1 MNEMQG
7 KIIKG
12 IAGFYYVHVE
22 ACGIYECKAKGIFRN
37 KKIKPLVGDNVLID
51 VIDEDNKKGNISD
64 ILKRKNELIRP
75 ASANIDQAMVI
86 FAVKAPEPNYNLL
99 DRFILMMDYQD
110 VPTVVVFNKVD
121 LVEED
126 KIDSLR
132 KVYEGCGCKV
142 IFISAYENKGIDVIM
157 DTLKNKTTILAGPS
171 GVGKSSLTNLI
182 LPDIQDAEEISKTG
196 DVSRIGRGRHTT
208 RHSEIFNVEG
218 GTYICDTPGF
228 TSLNLPELE
237 KEQVR
242 FYFNE
247 FNEYEG
253 SCRFNGCVHIN
264 EPGCMVK
271 AAVDKGII
279 SSRRYTSYVEI
290 FEEIKNQKKY

>member
-1 MNEMQG
+1 
-7 KIIKG
+7 
-12 IAGFYYVHVE
+12 VHVE

-64 ILKRKNELIRP
+64 ILERKNELIRP

-86 FAVKAPEPNYNLL
+86 FAVKSPEPNYNLL

-110 VPTVVVFNKVD
+110 VPTVVVFNKTD
-121 LVEED
+121 LVEEKD
-126 KIDSLR
+126 IEELR
-132 KVYEGCGCKV
+132 KIYEKCGCKV
-142 IFISAYENKGIDVIM
+142 IFISAYDNTGIDILI
-157 DTLKNKTTILAGPS
+157 DTLKDKTTILAGPS
-171 GVGKSSLTNLI
+171 GVGKSSLTNII
-182 LPDIQDAEEISKTG
+182 LPDRKEEGEISKTG

-208 RHSEIFNVEG
+208 RHSEIFNVTG
-218 GTYICDTPGF
+218 STYICDTPGF

-247 FNEYEG
+247 FDEYEG
-253 SCRFNGCVHIN
+253 TCRFNGCVHIN
-264 EPGCMVK
+264 EPDCAVK
-271 AAVDKGII
+271 MAVEKGVI
-279 SSRRYTSYVEI
+279 SRRRYTSYVELY
-290 FEEIKNQKKY
+290 EEIKNQKKY

>member
-1 MNEMQG
+1 MQG

-64 ILKRKNELIRP
+64 ILERKNELIRP

-86 FAVKAPEPNYNLL
+86 FAVKSPEPNYNLL

-110 VPTVVVFNKVD
+110 VPTVVVFNKTD
-121 LVEED
+121 LVEEKD
-126 KIDSLR
+126 IEELR
-132 KVYEGCGCKV
+132 KIYEKCGCKV
-142 IFISAYENKGIDVIM
+142 IFISAYDNTGIDILM
-157 DTLKNKTTILAGPS
+157 DTLKDKTTILA
-171 GVGKSSLTNLI
+171 GVGKSSLTNII
-182 LPDIQDAEEISKTG
+182 LPDRKEEGEISKTG

-208 RHSEIFNVEG
+208 RHSEIFNVTG
-218 GTYICDTPGF
+218 STYICDTPGF

-247 FNEYEG
+247 FDEYEG
-253 SCRFNGCVHIN
+253 TCRFNGCVHIN
-264 EPGCMVK
+264 EPDCAVK
-271 AAVDKGII
+271 MAVEKGVI
-279 SSRRYTSYVEI
+279 SRRRYTSYVELY
-290 FEEIKNQKKY
+290 EEIKNQKKY

>member
-1 MNEMQG
+1 MQG

-64 ILKRKNELIRP
+64 ILERKNELIRP

-86 FAVKAPEPNYNLL
+86 FAVKSPEPNYNLL

-110 VPTVVVFNKVD
+110 VPTVVVFNKTD
-121 LVEED
+121 LVEEKD
-126 KIDSLR
+126 IEELR
-132 KVYEGCGCKV
+132 KIYEKCGCKV
-142 IFISAYENKGIDVIM
+142 IFISAYDNTGIDILM
-157 DTLKNKTTILAGPS
+157 DTLKDKTTILAGPS
-171 GVGKSSLTNLI
+171 GVGKSSLTNII
-182 LPDIQDAEEISKTG
+182 LPDRKEEGEISKTG

-208 RHSEIFNVEG
+208 RHSEIFNVTG
-218 GTYICDTPGF
+218 GTCICDTPGF
-228 TSLNLPELE
+228 TSLNLAELE

-247 FNEYEG
+247 FDEYEG
-253 SCRFNGCVHIN
+253 TCRFNGCVHIN
-264 EPGCMVK
+264 EPDCAVK
-271 AAVDKGII
+271 MAVEKGVI
-279 SSRRYTSYVEI
+279 SRRRYTSYVELY
-290 FEEIKNQKKY
+290 EEIKNQKKY

>member
-1 MNEMQG
+1 MQG

-64 ILKRKNELIRP
+64 ILERKNELIRP
-75 ASANIDQAMVI
+75 ASANMEQAMVI
-86 FAVKAPEPNYNLL
+86 FAVKSPEPNYNLL

-110 VPTVVVFNKVD
+110 VPTVVVFNKTD
-121 LVEED
+121 LVEEKD
-126 KIDSLR
+126 IEELR
-132 KVYEGCGCKV
+132 KIYEKCGCKV
-142 IFISAYENKGIDVIM
+142 IFISAYDNTGIDILI
-157 DTLKNKTTILAGPS
+157 DTLKDKTTILAGPS
-171 GVGKSSLTNLI
+171 GVGKSSLTNII
-182 LPDIQDAEEISKTG
+182 LPDRKEEGEISTTG

-208 RHSEIFNVEG
+208 RHSEIFNVTG
-218 GTYICDTPGF
+218 STYICDTPGF

-247 FNEYEG
+247 FDEYEG
-253 SCRFNGCVHIN
+253 TCRFNGCVHIN
-264 EPGCMVK
+264 EPDCAVK
-271 AAVDKGII
+271 MAVEKGVI
-279 SSRRYTSYVEI
+279 SRRRYTSYVELY
-290 FEEIKNQKKY
+290 EEIKNQKKY

>member
-1 MNEMQG
+1 MQG

-64 ILKRKNELIRP
+64 ILERKNELIRP

-86 FAVKAPEPNYNLL
+86 FAVKSPEPNYNLL
-99 DRFILMMDYQD
+99 DRFILMMDYQN
-110 VPTVVVFNKVD
+110 VPTVVVFNKTD
-121 LVEED
+121 LVEEKD
-126 KIDSLR
+126 IQELR
-132 KVYEGCGCKV
+132 RIYEKCGCKV
-142 IFISAYENKGIDVIM
+142 IFISTYDNMGIDILI
-157 DTLKNKTTILAGPS
+157 DTLKDKTTILAGPS
-171 GVGKSSLTNLI
+171 GVGKSSLTNII
-182 LPDIQDAEEISKTG
+182 LPDRKEEGEISKTG

-208 RHSEIFNVEG
+208 RHSEIFNVTG
-218 GTYICDTPGF
+218 STYICDTPGF

-247 FNEYEG
+247 FDEYEG
-253 SCRFNGCVHIN
+253 TCRFNGCVHIN
-264 EPGCMVK
+264 EPDCAVK
-271 AAVDKGII
+271 MAVEKGDI
-279 SSRRYTSYVEI
+279 SRRRYTSYVELY
-290 FEEIKNQKKY
+290 EEIKNQKKY

>member
-1 MNEMQG
+1 MQG

-64 ILKRKNELIRP
+64 ILERKNELIRP

-86 FAVKAPEPNYNLL
+86 FAIKSPEPNYNLL
-99 DRFILMMDYQD
+99 DRFILMMDCQD
-110 VPTVVVFNKVD
+110 VPTVVVFNKTD
-121 LVEED
+121 LVEEKD
-126 KIDSLR
+126 IEELR
-132 KVYEGCGCKV
+132 KIYEKCGCKV
-142 IFISAYENKGIDVIM
+142 IFISAYDNTGIDILI
-157 DTLKNKTTILAGPS
+157 DTLKDKTTILAGPS
-171 GVGKSSLTNLI
+171 GVGKSSLTNII
-182 LPDIQDAEEISKTG
+182 LPDRKEEGEISKTG

-208 RHSEIFNVEG
+208 RHSEIFNVTG
-218 GTYICDTPGF
+218 STYICDTPGF

-247 FNEYEG
+247 FDEYEG
-253 SCRFNGCVHIN
+253 TCRFNGCVHIN
-264 EPGCMVK
+264 EPDCAVK
-271 AAVDKGII
+271 MAVEKGVI
-279 SSRRYTSYVEI
+279 SRRRYTSYVELY
-290 FEEIKNQKKY
+290 EEIKNQKKY

>member
-1 MNEMQG
+1 MQG

-12 IAGFYYVHVE
+12 IAGFYYVHIE

-64 ILKRKNELIRP
+64 ILERKNELKRP

-86 FAVKAPEPNYNLL
+86 FAVKSPEPNYNLL

-110 VPTVVVFNKVD
+110 VPTVVVFNKTD
-121 LVEED
+121 LVEEKD
-126 KIDSLR
+126 IEELR
-132 KVYEGCGCKV
+132 KIYEKCGCKV
-142 IFISAYENKGIDVIM
+142 IFISAYDNTCIDILM
-157 DTLKNKTTILAGPS
+157 DTLKDKTTILAGPS
-171 GVGKSSLTNLI
+171 GVGKSSLTNII
-182 LPDIQDAEEISKTG
+182 LPDRKEEGEISKTG

-208 RHSEIFNVEG
+208 RHSEIFNVTG
-218 GTYICDTPGF
+218 STYICDTPGF

-247 FNEYEG
+247 FDEYEG
-253 SCRFNGCVHIN
+253 TCRFNGCVHIN
-264 EPGCMVK
+264 EPDCAVK
-271 AAVDKGII
+271 MAVEKGVI
-279 SSRRYTSYVEI
+279 SRRRYTSYVELY
-290 FEEIKNQKKY
+290 EEIKNQKKY

>member
-1 MNEMQG
+1 MQG

-22 ACGIYECKAKGIFRN
+22 ACGIYECKAKGIFRY

-64 ILKRKNELIRP
+64 ILERKNELIRP

-86 FAVKAPEPNYNLL
+86 FAVKSPEPNYNLL

-110 VPTVVVFNKVD
+110 VPTVVVFNKTD
-121 LVEED
+121 LVEEKD
-126 KIDSLR
+126 IEELR
-132 KVYEGCGCKV
+132 KIYEKCGCKV
-142 IFISAYENKGIDVIM
+142 IFISAYDNTGIDILI
-157 DTLKNKTTILAGPS
+157 DTLKDKTTILAGPS
-171 GVGKSSLTNLI
+171 GVGKSSLTNII
-182 LPDIQDAEEISKTG
+182 LPDRKEEGEISKTG

-208 RHSEIFNVEG
+208 RHSEIFNVTG
-218 GTYICDTPGF
+218 STYICDTPGF

-247 FNEYEG
+247 FDEYEG
-253 SCRFNGCVHIN
+253 TCRFNGCVHIN
-264 EPGCMVK
+264 EPDCAVK
-271 AAVDKGII
+271 MAVEKGVI
-279 SSRRYTSYVEI
+279 SRRRYTSYVELY
-290 FEEIKNQKKY
+290 EEIKNQKKY

>member
-1 MNEMQG
+1 MQG

-64 ILKRKNELIRP
+64 ILERKNELIRP

-86 FAVKAPEPNYNLL
+86 FAVKSPEPNYNLL

-110 VPTVVVFNKVD
+110 VPTVVVFNKTD
-121 LVEED
+121 LVEEKD
-126 KIDSLR
+126 IEELR
-132 KVYEGCGCKV
+132 KIYEKCGCKV
-142 IFISAYENKGIDVIM
+142 IFISAYDNTGIDILM
-157 DTLKNKTTILAGPS
+157 DTLKDTTILAGPS
-171 GVGKSSLTNLI
+171 GVGKSSLTNII
-182 LPDIQDAEEISKTG
+182 LPDRKEEGEISKTG

-208 RHSEIFNVEG
+208 RHSEIFNVTG
-218 GTYICDTPGF
+218 STYICDTPGF

-247 FNEYEG
+247 FDEYEG
-253 SCRFNGCVHIN
+253 TCRFNGCVHIN
-264 EPGCMVK
+264 EPDCAVK
-271 AAVDKGII
+271 MAVEKGVI
-279 SSRRYTSYVEI
+279 SRRRYTSYVELY
-290 FEEIKNQKKY
+290 EEIKNQKKY

>member
-1 MNEMQG
+1 MQG

-64 ILKRKNELIRP
+64 ILERKNELIRP

-86 FAVKAPEPNYNLL
+86 FAVKSPEPNYNLL

-110 VPTVVVFNKVD
+110 VHTVVVFNKTD
-121 LVEED
+121 LVEEKD
-126 KIDSLR
+126 IEELR
-132 KVYEGCGCKV
+132 KIYEKCGCKV
-142 IFISAYENKGIDVIM
+142 IFISAYDNTGIDILI
-157 DTLKNKTTILAGPS
+157 DTLKDKTTILAGPS
-171 GVGKSSLTNLI
+171 GVGKSSLTNII
-182 LPDIQDAEEISKTG
+182 LPDRKEEGEISKTG

-208 RHSEIFNVEG
+208 RHSEIFNVTG
-218 GTYICDTPGF
+218 STYICDTPGF

-247 FNEYEG
+247 FDEYEG
-253 SCRFNGCVHIN
+253 TCRFNGCVHIN
-264 EPGCMVK
+264 EPDCAVK
-271 AAVDKGII
+271 MAVEKGVI
-279 SSRRYTSYVEI
+279 SRRRYTSYVELY
-290 FEEIKNQKKY
+290 EEIKNQKKY

>member
-1 MNEMQG
+1 MQG

-64 ILKRKNELIRP
+64 ILERKNELIRP

-86 FAVKAPEPNYNLL
+86 FAVKSPEPNYNLL

-110 VPTVVVFNKVD
+110 VPTVDVFNKTD
-121 LVEED
+121 LVEEKD
-126 KIDSLR
+126 IEELR
-132 KVYEGCGCKV
+132 KIYEKCGCKV
-142 IFISAYENKGIDVIM
+142 IFISAYDNTGIDILI
-157 DTLKNKTTILAGPS
+157 DTLKDKTTILAGPS
-171 GVGKSSLTNLI
+171 GVGKSSLTNII
-182 LPDIQDAEEISKTG
+182 LPDRKEEGEISKTG

-208 RHSEIFNVEG
+208 RHSEIFNVTG
-218 GTYICDTPGF
+218 STYICDTPGF

-247 FNEYEG
+247 FDEYEG
-253 SCRFNGCVHIN
+253 TCRFNGCVHIN
-264 EPGCMVK
+264 EPDCAVK
-271 AAVDKGII
+271 MAVEKGVI
-279 SSRRYTSYVEI
+279 SRRRYTSYVELY
-290 FEEIKNQKKY
+290 EEIKNQKKY

>member
-1 MNEMQG
+1 MQG

-51 VIDEDNKKGNISD
+51 VIDEDNIKGYISD
-64 ILKRKNELIRP
+64 ILERKNELIRP

-86 FAVKAPEPNYNLL
+86 FAVKSPEPNYNLL

-110 VPTVVVFNKVD
+110 VPTVVVFNKTD
-121 LVEED
+121 LVEEKD
-126 KIDSLR
+126 IEELR
-132 KVYEGCGCKV
+132 KIYEKCGCKV
-142 IFISAYENKGIDVIM
+142 IFISAYDNTGIDILI
-157 DTLKNKTTILAGPS
+157 DTLKDKTTILAGPS
-171 GVGKSSLTNLI
+171 GVGKSSLTNII
-182 LPDIQDAEEISKTG
+182 LPDRKEEGEISKTG

-208 RHSEIFNVEG
+208 RHSEIFNVTG
-218 GTYICDTPGF
+218 STYICDTPGF

-247 FNEYEG
+247 FDEYEG
-253 SCRFNGCVHIN
+253 TCRFNGCVHIN
-264 EPGCMVK
+264 EPDCAVK
-271 AAVDKGII
+271 MAVEKGVI
-279 SSRRYTSYVEI
+279 SRRRYTSYVELY
-290 FEEIKNQKKY
+290 EEIKNQKKY

>member
-1 MNEMQG
+1 MQG

-64 ILKRKNELIRP
+64 ILERKNELIRP

-86 FAVKAPEPNYNLL
+86 FAVKFPEPNYNLL

-110 VPTVVVFNKVD
+110 VPTVVVFNKTD
-121 LVEED
+121 LVEEKD
-126 KIDSLR
+126 IEELR
-132 KVYEGCGCKV
+132 KIYEKCGCKV
-142 IFISAYENKGIDVIM
+142 IFISAYDNTGIDILM
-157 DTLKNKTTILAGPS
+157 DTLKDKTTILAGPS
-171 GVGKSSLTNLI
+171 GVGKSSLTNII
-182 LPDIQDAEEISKTG
+182 LPDRKEEGEISKTG

-208 RHSEIFNVEG
+208 RHSEIFNVTG
-218 GTYICDTPGF
+218 STYICDTPGF

-247 FNEYEG
+247 FDEYEG
-253 SCRFNGCVHIN
+253 ICRFNGCVHIN
-264 EPGCMVK
+264 EPDCAVK
-271 AAVDKGII
+271 MAVEKGVI
-279 SSRRYTSYVEI
+279 SRRRYTSYVELY
-290 FEEIKNQKKY
+290 EEIKNQKKY

>member
-1 MNEMQG
+1 M
-7 KIIKG
+7 
-12 IAGFYYVHVE
+12 HVE

-64 ILKRKNELIRP
+64 ILERRNELIRP

-86 FAVKAPEPNYNLL
+86 FAVKSPEPNYNLL

-110 VPTVVVFNKVD
+110 VPTVVVFNKTD
-121 LVEED
+121 LVEEKD
-126 KIDSLR
+126 IEELR
-132 KVYEGCGCKV
+132 KIYEKCGCKV
-142 IFISAYENKGIDVIM
+142 IFISAYDNTGIDILI
-157 DTLKNKTTILAGPS
+157 DTLKDKTTILAGPS
-171 GVGKSSLTNLI
+171 GVGKSSLTNII
-182 LPDIQDAEEISKTG
+182 LPDRKEEGEISKTG

-208 RHSEIFNVEG
+208 RHSEIFNVTG
-218 GTYICDTPGF
+218 STYICDTPGF

-247 FNEYEG
+247 FDEYEG
-253 SCRFNGCVHIN
+253 TCRFNGCVHIN
-264 EPGCMVK
+264 EPDCAVK
-271 AAVDKGII
+271 MAVEKGVI
-279 SSRRYTSYVEI
+279 SRRRYTSYVELY
-290 FEEIKNQKKY
+290 EEIKNQKKY

>member
-1 MNEMQG
+1 MQG

-64 ILKRKNELIRP
+64 ILERKNELIRP

-86 FAVKAPEPNYNLL
+86 FAVKSPEPNYNLL

-110 VPTVVVFNKVD
+110 VPTVVVFNKTD
-121 LVEED
+121 LVEEKD
-126 KIDSLR
+126 IEELR
-132 KVYEGCGCKV
+132 KIYEKCGCKV
-142 IFISAYENKGIDVIM
+142 IFISAYDNTGIDILI
-157 DTLKNKTTILAGPS
+157 DTLKDKTTILAGPS
-171 GVGKSSLTNLI
+171 GVGKSSLTNII
-182 LPDIQDAEEISKTG
+182 LPDRKEEGEISKTG

-208 RHSEIFNVEG
+208 RHSEIFNVTG
-218 GTYICDTPGF
+218 STYICDTPGF

-247 FNEYEG
+247 FDEYEG
-253 SCRFNGCVHIN
+253 TCRFNGCVHIN
-264 EPGCMVK
+264 EPVCAVK
-271 AAVDKGII
+271 MAVEKGVI
-279 SSRRYTSYVEI
+279 SRRRYTSYVELY
-290 FEEIKNQKKY
+290 EEIKNQKKY

>member
-1 MNEMQG
+1 MQG

-64 ILKRKNELIRP
+64 ILERKNELIRP

-86 FAVKAPEPNYNLL
+86 FAVKSPEPNYNLL

-110 VPTVVVFNKVD
+110 VPTVVVFNKTD
-121 LVEED
+121 LVEEKD
-126 KIDSLR
+126 IEELR
-132 KVYEGCGCKV
+132 KIYEKCGCKV
-142 IFISAYENKGIDVIM
+142 IFISAYDNTGIDILM
-157 DTLKNKTTILAGPS
+157 DTLKDKTTILAGPS
-171 GVGKSSLTNLI
+171 GVGKSSLTNII
-182 LPDIQDAEEISKTG
+182 LPDRNEEGEISKTG

-208 RHSEIFNVEG
+208 RHSEIFNVTG
-218 GTYICDTPGF
+218 STYICDTPGF

-247 FNEYEG
+247 FDEYEG
-253 SCRFNGCVHIN
+253 TCRFNGCVHIN
-264 EPGCMVK
+264 EPDCAVK
-271 AAVDKGII
+271 MAGGKGVI
-279 SSRRYTSYVEI
+279 SRRRYTSYVELY
-290 FEEIKNQKKY
+290 EEIKNQKKY

>member
-1 MNEMQG
+1 MQG

-22 ACGIYECKAKGIFRN
+22 SRGIYECKAKGVFRN

-51 VIDEDNKKGNISD
+51 IIDEDNKKGNISD
-64 ILKRKNELIRP
+64 ILERKNELIRP

-86 FAVKAPEPNYNLL
+86 FAVKSPEPNYNLL

-110 VPTVVVFNKVD
+110 VPTVVVFNKTD
-121 LVEED
+121 LVSAGDIEELK
-126 KIDSLR
+126 KI
-132 KVYEGCGCKV
+132 YEKCGCKV
-142 IFISAYENKGIDVIM
+142 IFISTYDNKGITEVM
-157 DTLKNKTTILAGPS
+157 DTLKDKTTILAGPS

-182 LPDIQDAEEISKTG
+182 LPDRQEIEGEISKTG

-208 RHSEIFNVEG
+208 RHSEIFNVAG
-218 GTYICDTPGF
+218 STYICDTPGF

-247 FNEYEG
+247 FEEYEG
-253 SCRFNGCVHIN
+253 TCRFNGCVHIN
-264 EPGCMVK
+264 EPDCSVK
-271 AAVDKGII
+271 DAVKDGII
-279 SSRRYTSYVEI
+279 SQRRYTSYIEI
-290 FEEIKNQKKY
+290 YEEIKNQKKY

>member
-1 MNEMQG
+1 MQG

-64 ILKRKNELIRP
+64 ILERKNELIRP

-86 FAVKAPEPNYNLL
+86 FAVKSPEPNYNLL

-110 VPTVVVFNKVD
+110 VPTVVVFNKTD
-121 LVEED
+121 LVEEKD
-126 KIDSLR
+126 IEELR
-132 KVYEGCGCKV
+132 KIYEKCGCKV
-142 IFISAYENKGIDVIM
+142 IFISAYDNTGIDILI
-157 DTLKNKTTILAGPS
+157 DTLKDKTTILA
-171 GVGKSSLTNLI
+171 GVGKSSLTNII
-182 LPDIQDAEEISKTG
+182 LPDRKEEGEISKTG

-208 RHSEIFNVEG
+208 RHSEIFNVTG
-218 GTYICDTPGF
+218 STYICDTPGF

-247 FNEYEG
+247 FDEYEG
-253 SCRFNGCVHIN
+253 TCRFNGCVHIN
-264 EPGCMVK
+264 EPDCAVK
-271 AAVDKGII
+271 MAVEKGVI
-279 SSRRYTSYVEI
+279 SRRRYTSYVELY
-290 FEEIKNQKKY
+290 EEIKNQKKY